1 MKLDFNFNFPLV
13 DLDGKEIEGTNIG
26 KVLAQQLMQSTK
38 GDAVKFFELAL
49 DLHKG
54 KVVALDTSDQTTI
67 KDFVKNLETLT
78 NLAKA
83 QILSIFDKAKSK

>member
-1 MKLDFNFNFPLV
+1 MKLDFNFPLV

-26 KVLAQQLMQSTK
+26 KILAQQLVQSTK

-49 DLHKG
+49 DLQKG
-54 KVVALDTSDQTTI
+54 KVVDMDTSDQTTI
-67 KDFVKNLETLT
+67 KDFIKNLDTVV

-83 QILSIFDKAKSK
+83 QILSIFEKAKK